1 MLGDLLC
8 SSGQRVR
15 SQARERVWLE
25 RTLSEIPA
33 PVHDPQFPERQA
45 KPLLSAA
52 SVPPELE
59 ILQWCQA
66 SDRQACGSN
75 SEALGSRRSQC
86 ADLYFGGI
94 AVLSGVI
101 FSLYSAIRLR
111 RIPSPNF
118 ASPPLHD
125 TPVSLI
131 AQAYM
136 HGSAPMVSGG
146 SVTTTPFWPTPL
158 SGASATPPPA

>member
-59 ILQWCQA
+59 LKNE
-66 SDRQACGSN
+66 SLVGTHVNEDR
-75 SEALGSRRSQC
+75 L
-86 ADLYFGGI
+86 LPLPL
-94 AVLSGVI
+94 VLH
-101 FSLYSAIRLR
+101 LHE
-111 RIPSPNF
+111 
-118 ASPPLHD
+118 PPLD
-125 TPVSLI
+125 GQRSGRLKVFARAGERPAALARR
-131 AQAYM
+131 AQLRGRARAA
-136 HGSAPMVSGG
+136 GERRRAV
-146 SVTTTPFWPTPL
+146 
-158 SGASATPPPA
+158 